1 MVVYELIKWALGGL
15 VSLVGI
21 EGVAIGALSLTVV
34 GLWYLR
40 EFASVLQLVAR
51 YSRTLSVVLLIVLLA
66 VVAGSVTGAL
76 EVEASIFGQLSE
88 VLTK

>member
-1 MVVYELIKWALGGL
+1 VVAYELIKWFLSTL